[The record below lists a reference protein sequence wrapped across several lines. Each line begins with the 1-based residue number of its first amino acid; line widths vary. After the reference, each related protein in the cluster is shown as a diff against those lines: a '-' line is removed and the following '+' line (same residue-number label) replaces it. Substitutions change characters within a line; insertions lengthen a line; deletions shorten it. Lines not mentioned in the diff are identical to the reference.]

1 MSNFLSVIQGY
12 RGTPLAYIATQGPML
27 HTVGDFWDMVW
38 QERSSI
44 IVMLTRLKEN
54 NEVMRN
60 SSVVPPLIL
69 FLTPFFC
76 SLCLLGSF
84 QKCEHYWPRP
94 IQTRGRGVKEE
105 EEGDELID
113 EDEGR
118 MGQFG
123 RFVLRVTDIQEK
135 EGFTVTDI
143 EVQVQYY
150 TFNVLTYKI
159 CSVAN

>member
-1 MSNFLSVIQGY
+1 M
-12 RGTPLAYIATQGPML
+12 
-27 HTVGDFWDMVW
+27 
-38 QERSSI
+38 
-44 IVMLTRLKEN
+44 
-54 NEVMRN
+54 
-60 SSVVPPLIL
+60 
-69 FLTPFFC
+69 
-76 SLCLLGSF
+76 
-84 QKCEHYWPRP
+84 
-94 IQTRGRGVKEE
+94 KEE